1 MPWTSRHYVRWSGGE
16 HRVGV
21 SGSGPCV
28 GGRVPQVHAH
38 VNVVGRSHGK
48 DPRAINELI
57 AVSRSVASAWR
68 EITAHAELPWWLTA
82 AVASAA
88 EAFDE
93 QAHQDQAALE
103 YVTPRAT
110 QTRPEGGQ
118 WR

>member
-1 MPWTSRHYVRWSGGE
+1 ML
-16 HRVGV
+16 V
-21 SGSGPCV
+21 SPEAV
-28 GGRVPQVHAH
+28 LAWEDAYRRYTH
-38 VNVVGRSHGK
+38 VSEVVGHSRGI
-48 DPRAINELI
+48 DPRAVNELI

-68 EITAHAELPWWLTA
+68 ANTAHAEVPWWLAA

-103 YVTPRAT
+103 YATPRPT
-110 QTRPEGGQ
+110 QTHAEGDQ